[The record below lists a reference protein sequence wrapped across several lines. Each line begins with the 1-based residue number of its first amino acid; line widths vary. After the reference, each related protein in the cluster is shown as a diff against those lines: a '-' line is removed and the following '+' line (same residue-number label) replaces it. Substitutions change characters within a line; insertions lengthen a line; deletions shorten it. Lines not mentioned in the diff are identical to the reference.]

1 MSKMVDKMVKLFSD
15 KIQLLQMAEE
25 KSNLVSSD

>member
-25 KSNLVSSD
+25 KSNLASSD